1 MKGVKVM
8 KAEDPLNR
16 DTTVIHGVAE
26 AVAPGV
32 RRVVARN
39 PSPMTFTGTASYL
52 IGRAEI
58 AIVDPGPEDDAHRD
72 ALLKAIGAVPVVA
85 ILVTHSHRDHSPGA
99 RALARATGAPVL
111 AFGPH
116 GAGMGAQSRALIA
129 SGADLGGGEGAD
141 RSFAPDR
148 HLVDGE
154 AVMVDGRAVRALHTP
169 GHLSNHL
176 SFWLADD
183 RVAFTGDAAM
193 GWSSTLVSP
202 PEGDMADCMAS
213 LRRLRAL
220 DAALLLPGHGHAV
233 KDPATLLEW
242 QIAHREAR
250 EAQILAALADGPAD
264 AGALAARLYADID
277 PRLLPAAARN
287 VLAHLL
293 ALAAQGR
300 ARHAEPLTAQATFA
314 LS

>member
-1 MKGVKVM
+1 
-8 KAEDPLNR
+8 
-16 DTTVIHGVAE
+16 
-26 AVAPGV
+26 
-32 RRVVARN
+32 
-39 PSPMTFTGTASYL
+39 
-52 IGRAEI
+52 
-58 AIVDPGPEDDAHRD
+58 
-72 ALLKAIGAVPVVA
+72 
-85 ILVTHSHRDHSPGA
+85 
-99 RALARATGAPVL
+99 
-111 AFGPH
+111 
-116 GAGMGAQSRALIA
+116 
-129 SGADLGGGEGAD
+129 
-141 RSFAPDR
+141 
-148 HLVDGE
+148 
-154 AVMVDGRAVRALHTP
+154 
-169 GHLSNHL
+169 
-176 SFWLADD
+176 
-183 RVAFTGDAAM
+183 M